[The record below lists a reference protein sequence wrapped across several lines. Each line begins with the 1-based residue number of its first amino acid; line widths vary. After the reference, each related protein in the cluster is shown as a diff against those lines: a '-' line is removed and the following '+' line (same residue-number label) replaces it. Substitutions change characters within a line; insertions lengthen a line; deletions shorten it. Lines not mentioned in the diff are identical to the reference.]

1 MRMSISWQKSF
12 KGGFSFVCII
22 FWGIMMGYWIYKY
35 DVEDRDIGVVDV
47 IAFKQSKPN

>member
-1 MRMSISWQKSF
+1 MTFSWQKSF
-12 KGGFSFVCII
+12 KSGFSLLCIT